1 MSETKVCCAVKQ
13 NPLMLL
19 LLGACPAMAVT
30 TSVLAG
36 LGMGLAVTAVML
48 LTGIVVSLLR
58 KIIPAQVKLP
68 VCILVAAGFTSLVQM
83 VMAAWLPEINSL
95 LGIYLSVVAVSALVY
110 RHADKVA
117 ANAGIGRTV
126 ADAVAAGLF
135 FTVVLVVVSAIRQ
148 FGGEYVAILTKP
160 FGGYLVL
167 TIVAAVVGAVR
178 PAACGGCKEGE

>member
-1 MSETKVCCAVKQ
+1 MSENKVCCAVKQ

-30 TSVLAG
+30 TNVLAG

-58 KIIPAQVKLP
+58 KVIPAQVKLP
-68 VCILVAAGFTSLVQM
+68 VCVLVAAGFTALVQM
-83 VMAAWLPEINSL
+83 VMAAWLPELTSM

-110 RHADKVA
+110 RHTDKVA

-126 ADAVAAGLF
+126 ADAVATGVF
-135 FTVVLVVVSAIRQ
+135 FTVVLVAVSAIRQ
-148 FGGEYVAILTKP
+148 FGGMYVSILKAP

-167 TIVAAVVGAVR
+167 AIVAAVVSAIR
-178 PAACGGCKEGE
+178 PATCGGCKEGE